1 MKNRI
6 DTKKEKKYS
15 VACWFIGGAMLLF
28 SSSPVFANIQSTE
41 GFQSSLMNAYQ
52 KVSVHHQLNDNAIK
66 ILSKST
72 TKDVE
77 EEESDSASPGTN
89 DN

>member
-28 SSSPVFANIQSTE
+28 SSSSVFANIPSTE

-52 KVSVHHQLNDNAIK
+52 KVSVHHQLNDKAIK
-66 ILSKST
+66 ILSDKT
-72 TKDVE
+72 DE
-77 EEESDSASPGTN
+77 EETVNELPTN
-89 DN
+89 NN